1 MSQLVSE
8 WVTRSPI
15 ELSWIAKN
23 DTQCSDCVWCLSM
36 MTLFIMAI
44 MVVVKMGMIM
54 GMMMIAQNNGMGWL
68 SNWWSLEM
76 GLWIGLDSGPT
87 TFGRARKSPL
97 AQSMQTILEE
107 YTAKDWGWNCCHR
120 SSAVP
125 EELTKTHWQG
135 SRSVVTK
142 WPNKDE
148 EKNKEQRAER
158 KWKMETNF
166 NNC

>member
-1 MSQLVSE
+1 
-8 WVTRSPI
+8 
-15 ELSWIAKN
+15 
-23 DTQCSDCVWCLSM
+23 M

-54 GMMMIAQNNGMGWL
+54 GMMIAQNNGMGWL

-107 YTAKDWGWNCCHR
+107 YTAKDWG
-120 SSAVP
+120 
-125 EELTKTHWQG
+125 
-135 SRSVVTK
+135 
-142 WPNKDE
+142 
-148 EKNKEQRAER
+148 
-158 KWKMETNF
+158 
-166 NNC
+166 

>member
-1 MSQLVSE
+1 
-8 WVTRSPI
+8 
-15 ELSWIAKN
+15 
-23 DTQCSDCVWCLSM
+23 M

-107 YTAKDWGWNCCHR
+107 YTAKDWG
-120 SSAVP
+120 
-125 EELTKTHWQG
+125 
-135 SRSVVTK
+135 
-142 WPNKDE
+142 
-148 EKNKEQRAER
+148 
-158 KWKMETNF
+158 
-166 NNC
+166 

>member
-1 MSQLVSE
+1 
-8 WVTRSPI
+8 
-15 ELSWIAKN
+15 
-23 DTQCSDCVWCLSM
+23 M

-107 YTAKDWGWNCCHR
+107 YSAKDWG
-120 SSAVP
+120 
-125 EELTKTHWQG
+125 
-135 SRSVVTK
+135 
-142 WPNKDE
+142 
-148 EKNKEQRAER
+148 
-158 KWKMETNF
+158 
-166 NNC
+166 